1 MAVLND
7 LDRFHFV
14 MDTIDHLP
22 QTGGKE
28 SRAISSSLHGNQATG
43 RG

>member
-1 MAVLND
+1 MTVRND

-14 MDTIDHLP
+14 MDTVDHLP

-28 SRAISSSLHGNQATG
+28 SRAIYSLCRGQLATRPG
-43 RG
+43 